1 MAERKEQTNKQ
12 TKREITNYN
21 FYKQNKDIIL
31 DSMTAASFSGISWQ
45 KQNPMTIPGLSGIP
59 YCWQQWKTLINFLY
73 LTVIVIIII
82 AIIIIIIKIIT
93 FFMKL
98 VALLLKSLS
107 IITLVIFLTAL
118 IMITIMIIMI
128 VIIVIT
134 IIVIFF

>member
-12 TKREITNYN
+12 TNREITNYDC
-21 FYKQNKDIIL
+21 YKQNKDIIL

>member
-12 TKREITNYN
+12 TNREITNYD